1 MLTGPFVWYLMGFT
15 MCRVPLWS
23 RGDACGP
30 CPWGA
35 CRIGGGRQDAPSRVP
50 GGESQGALWAG
61 RPGLW
66 DCFASAH
73 LRCSIPFSLFFPL
86 WLVYSVQYTCSV
98 IPKSDR
104 VTLLLKTPP
113 GSQRPISPPAAPLV
127 TSLRPACAAL
137 EGLFLTLCG
146 ACLLRPL
153 GLCTDGRIRLQPS
166 LPLRPPTPAPLW
178 PSLNAPFSGRPLLP
192 SR

>member
-1 MLTGPFVWYLMGFT
+1 M
-15 MCRVPLWS
+15 RAVPAP
-23 RGDACGP
+23 R
-30 CPWGA
+30 GA
-35 CRIGGGRQDAPSRVP
+35 CRIGGG
-50 GGESQGALWAG
+50 GGAG
-61 RPGLW
+61 RMLPAECQEENHRGRCGQGGQACGAAL
-66 DCFASAH
+66 
-73 LRCSIPFSLFFPL
+73 LRRILGAQYLFFLFFPL